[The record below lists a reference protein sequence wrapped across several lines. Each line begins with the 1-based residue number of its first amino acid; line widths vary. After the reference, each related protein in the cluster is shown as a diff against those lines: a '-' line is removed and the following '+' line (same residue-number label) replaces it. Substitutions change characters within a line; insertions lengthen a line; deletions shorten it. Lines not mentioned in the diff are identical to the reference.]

1 MINVLLWIGAAVWI
15 VWLIQM
21 LLNWCL
27 LADLS
32 RGPVSAGGDWPF
44 VSLIVPARNE
54 ERGIRAAV
62 SSFCNLDY
70 PSFEVIVVDDA
81 STDGTAA
88 ILSELRA
95 EHERLHVVTGV
106 EPPPGWLG
114 KPHALEQG
122 RRRAK
127 GDWLL
132 FVDADVVYAPDL
144 LRRAMAYAQTHDLGM
159 LTVCPRVTTGGVIE
173 AALMSSV
180 YLAAFAATPMF
191 LANRRRFGQIAAGG
205 GSLNLVRRDALDAA
219 GAFASLP
226 DSIIDD
232 VMLGCKIKGAGYT
245 LHVGLA
251 GPLIRVRMYESAR
264 AAVAG
269 FAKNTF
275 PAMRRR
281 PWTFAV
287 PFVLGTLL
295 TALPYYGF
303 IRGLTEGALNVPA
316 TISLAAM
323 HVVLG
328 GLAIWFRQ
336 PWPIAVLNPVREF
349 GWWWI
354 VLRSMVLYYRRGL
367 VWRDRHYGPI
377 SSPQRQQDASPPC
390 LEPGE

>member
-1 MINVLLWIGAAVWI
+1 MVQ
-15 VWLIQM
+15 LI
-21 LLNWCL
+21 LNRLL

-32 RGPVSAGGDWPF
+32 RGPVPADGVWPF
-44 VSLIVPARNE
+44 VSVVVPARNE

-62 SSFCNLDY
+62 TSFCTLDY
-70 PSFEVIVVDDA
+70 PSFEVIVVDDG

-88 ILSELRA
+88 ILADLQA
-95 EHERLHVVTGV
+95 EHERLQVVTGV

-122 RRRAK
+122 RGRAR
-127 GDWLL
+127 GDWML

-144 LRRAMAYAQTHDLGM
+144 LRRAMAYAQVHELGM
-159 LTVCPRVTTGGVIE
+159 LTLCPRVTTGGVIE
-173 AALMSSV
+173 AVLMSSV
-180 YLAAFAATPMF
+180 YLFAFAATPMF
-191 LANRRRFGQIAAGG
+191 LANRRRFGWVAAGV
-205 GSLNLVRRDALDAA
+205 GSFNLVRREALEAC

-232 VMLGCKIKGAGYT
+232 VMLGRKVKGAGYA
-245 LHVGLA
+245 LHLGLA

-281 PWTFAV
+281 PWTIAV
-287 PFVLGTLL
+287 PFVLGMLVTV
-295 TALPYYGF
+295 LPYYGF
-303 IRGLTEGALNVPA
+303 LRGLTLGTLNLPA
-316 TISLAAM
+316 AISLAAM
-323 HVVLG
+323 HLVLG
-328 GLAIWFRQ
+328 GLAVWFRQ
-336 PWPIAVLNPVREF
+336 PWPVAVLNPIREF

-367 VWRDRHYGPI
+367 VWRGRNYGPI
-377 SSPQRQQDASPPC
+377 SSPRAPSNRSAS
-390 LEPGE
+390 